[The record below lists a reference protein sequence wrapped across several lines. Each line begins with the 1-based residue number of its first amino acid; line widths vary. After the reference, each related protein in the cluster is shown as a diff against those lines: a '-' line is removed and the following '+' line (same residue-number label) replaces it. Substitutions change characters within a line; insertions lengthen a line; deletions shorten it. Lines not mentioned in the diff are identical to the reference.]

1 MTNLARAL
9 NAAQSIAVLAHL
21 RPDGD
26 AVGSVCSASL
36 LLRQL
41 GKEVV
46 CVLHDGVPPTY
57 QWTPG
62 AQDVVQ
68 ELPTDLDF
76 LLVLDTPDALRS
88 GFRDTVRAYGA
99 NGKLGLLDHH
109 RSGDLEPLAGPAAV
123 RRQSAASTTLL
134 VAELARE
141 LGARITPDIAT
152 ALYLGLATDT
162 ANFKNSATS
171 EEALL
176 LASDLVKRG
185 ADRRKVVDTFSMP
198 KTAAMLRL
206 SGIALSRASWN
217 ETLNAT
223 VSVITDDDRRQSG
236 HDGPAVHGVIP
247 LLEEAGSAAT
257 ILLIEESGVI
267 RGQVRSNGTWDASEF
282 TGLMGGGGH
291 ARAAGFEV
299 PGRLVQTSDGWR
311 VDPPL
316 VG

>member
-1 MTNLARAL
+1 MKQLAAAL
-9 NAAQSIAVLAHL
+9 AAAQSVAVVAHV

-26 AVGSVCSASL
+26 AVGSVCSASA

-41 GKEVV
+41 GKQVAT
-46 CVLHDGVPPTY
+46 VLKDGVPAAY
-57 QWTPG
+57 AWLPG
-62 AQDVVQ
+62 AQEVVQ
-68 ELPTDLDF
+68 ELPSSADL

-99 NGKLGLLDHH
+99 SGKLGLIDHH
-109 RSGDLEPLAGPAAV
+109 RSGELERLAGPLAV
-123 RRQSAASTTLL
+123 RDQTAASTTQL

-152 ALYLGLATDT
+152 GLYLGLATDT

-171 EEALL
+171 EASLL

-185 ADRRKVVDTFSMP
+185 ADRRKVVDTFSTP

-206 SGIALSRASWN
+206 SGIALSRAAWN
-217 ETLNAT
+217 PELNAT
-223 VSVITDDDRRQSG
+223 VSVLTLADQAQAGHSG
-236 HDGPAVHGVIP
+236 SSLHGVIP

-257 ILLIEESGVI
+257 ILLIEEDGVV
-267 RGQVRSNGTWDASEF
+267 RGQVRGNGTWDASEF
-282 TGLMGGGGH
+282 SGLLGGGGH

-299 PGRLVQTSDGWR
+299 PGRLVQGVDGWR
-311 VDPPL
+311 VEPPL